1 MACGH
6 DPKDIYPSSGDCR
19 ACTKEYQAR
28 YRKRLKLGMALLRAA
43 ADRGLSGYA
52 AIALLQN
59 ADPATIEACQAWGI
73 R

>member
-6 DPKDIYPSSGDCR
+6 DPKDVYPSSGDCR

-28 YRKRLKLGMALLRAA
+28 YRKRLKLGLALLHSAEN
-43 ADRGLSGYA
+43 RGLSGHA

-59 ADPATIEACQAWGI
+59 ADPVTIEACQAEGI